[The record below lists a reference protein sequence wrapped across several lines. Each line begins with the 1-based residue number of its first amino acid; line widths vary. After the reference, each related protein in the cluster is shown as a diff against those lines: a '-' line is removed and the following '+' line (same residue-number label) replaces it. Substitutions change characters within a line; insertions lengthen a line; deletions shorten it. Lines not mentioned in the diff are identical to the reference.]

1 VLGAISRRPFRHIV
15 AALLVAASLGSA
27 ALLHAQNILRGGRR
41 GIGPRYAQAADFDGS
56 FLYCRALYRS
66 IVNTG
71 SGSGWDTD
79 YPAADNNFSVR
90 LAELTR
96 VRVKFD
102 PDRQPHH
109 VVVPLSD
116 PLIFKCPILFIEDTG
131 GAQLTDDEVR
141 NLRDY
146 LLKGGFLWSDDSWG
160 TANWLSWV
168 GQMARV
174 LPPGEFPMIDIPAT
188 HPVMR
193 MVYDVKEIPQVP
205 SMNHWY
211 RSGGQTSE
219 NGRDSAIV
227 YFKGIQNLHGQLMVV
242 MTHNTDIADS
252 WEREGDNAEFFDLF
266 SPRGYAAGVNIVLHG
281 LTH

>member
-1 VLGAISRRPFRHIV
+1 MAPRLAK
-15 AALLVAASLGSA
+15 AS
-27 ALLHAQNILRGGRR
+27 
-41 GIGPRYAQAADFDGS
+41 DFDGS
-56 FLYCRALYRS
+56 FNYCRAFYRS
-66 IVNTG
+66 ILNTG

-96 VRVKFD
+96 VRVKFG

-116 PLIFKCPILFIEDTG
+116 PMIFRCPLLFIEDTG
-131 GAQLTDDEVR
+131 GAEFSDEEVR
-141 NLRDY
+141 SLREY
-146 LLKGGFLWSDDSWG
+146 LLKGGFLWTDDSWG
-160 TANWLSWV
+160 SANWNGWIR
-168 GQMARV
+168 QIARV
-174 LPPGEFPMIDIPAT
+174 LPPSEFPVIDIPLT
-188 HPVMR
+188 HPIMHVL
-193 MVYDVKEIPQVP
+193 YDVKEIPQVP

-219 NGRDSAIV
+219 NGSDSATV
-227 YFKGIQNLHGQLMVV
+227 YFKGIRNQTGHLMVV

-266 SPRGYAAGVNIVLHG
+266 SPRGYAIGVNIVLYA

>member
-1 VLGAISRRPFRHIV
+1 MMVALARRSSRQIAIAV
-15 AALLVAASLGSA
+15 VMAAALFAASI
-27 ALLHAQNILRGGRR
+27 LHAQNILLGGRR
-41 GIGPRYAQAADFDGS
+41 GAPPRFAKSSDFDGS
-56 FLYCRALYRS
+56 FTYCRAIYRS
-66 IVNTG
+66 TFNTG

-96 VRVKFD
+96 VRVRFG
-102 PDRQPHH
+102 PDRQPDH
-109 VVVPLSD
+109 VVVPLVD
-116 PLIFKCPILFIEDTG
+116 PLLFRCPLLFIEDTG
-131 GAQLTDDEVR
+131 GAQLTDEEVR
-141 NLRDY
+141 QLRDY

-160 TANWLSWV
+160 SANWHSWIRQV
-168 GQMARV
+168 ARV
-174 LPPGEFPMIDIPAT
+174 LPPGEFPLIDIPAADPIM
-188 HPVMR
+188 HLL
-193 MVYDVKEIPQVP
+193 YDVREVPQVP

-219 NGRDSAIV
+219 NGRDSATV
-227 YFKGIQNLHGQLMVV
+227 FFKGIRNHSGQLMVV

-266 SPRGYAAGVNIVLHG
+266 SPRGYAIGVNVVLHA

>member
-1 VLGAISRRPFRHIV
+1 MSVISSRSPRLIAAAVLAVASVATAPF
-15 AALLVAASLGSA
+15 
-27 ALLHAQNILRGGRR
+27 LHAQNILRGGRR
-41 GIGPRYAQAADFDGS
+41 WMAPRMAQAADFDGS
-56 FLYCRALYRS
+56 FLYCRAFYRS
-66 IVNTG
+66 ITNTG

-109 VVVPLSD
+109 VVVSLTD
-116 PLIFKCPILFIEDTG
+116 PLLFKCPMLFIEDTG
-131 GAQLTDDEVR
+131 GAQLSDQEVR
-141 NLRDY
+141 SLREY

-160 TANWLSWV
+160 SANWFSWV
-168 GQMARV
+168 RQMARV
-174 LPPGEFPMIDIPAT
+174 LPPGEYPMIDIPKT
-188 HPVMR
+188 HPIMR
-193 MVYDVKEIPQVP
+193 MMYDVKEIPQVP

-219 NGRDSAIV
+219 NGRDSAV
-227 YFKGIQNLHGQLMVV
+227 VFFKGIPNGNGQLMAV
-242 MTHNTDIADS
+242 MTHNTDVADS

-266 SPRGYAAGVNIVLHG
+266 SPRGYATGVNVVLHA

>member
-66 IVNTG
+66 ILNTG

-168 GQMARV
+168 RQMARV

>member
-66 IVNTG
+66 ILNTG

>member
-1 VLGAISRRPFRHIV
+1 MAAISRGSARRVV
-15 AALLVAASLGSA
+15 AAMLLAGAAA
-27 ALLHAQNILRGGRR
+27 APLLHAQNILRGGRR
-41 GIGPRYAQAADFDGS
+41 GMAPRFAQAADFDGS

-66 IVNTG
+66 ILNTG

-116 PLIFKCPILFIEDTG
+116 PLIFQCPLLFIEDTG
-131 GAQLTDDEVR
+131 GAQLTDEEVR
-141 NLRDY
+141 TLRDY

-160 TANWLSWV
+160 TANWFSWIR
-168 GQMARV
+168 QMARV
-174 LPPGEFPMIDIPAT
+174 LPPGEFPLIDIPAT

-193 MVYDVKEIPQVP
+193 MMYDVKEIPQVP

-219 NGRDSAIV
+219 NGRDSATV
-227 YFKGIQNLHGQLMVV
+227 YFKGIHNAHGQLMVV

-266 SPRGYAAGVNIVLHG
+266 SPRGYATGVNVVLHA